1 MGNENRWAWFLQGG
15 RRDGNASKLAGPF
28 HRADR
33 VVPRWHAV
41 AVYRERASRRVAGAT
56 AWTRTV
62 GGAGAEHRIV
72 PDGCMDLIWL
82 SGELMV
88 AGPDTR
94 AQLAVSPPH
103 AAYAALRFPPGLAP
117 SVLGLPADDL
127 RDQRVDLTRI
137 WPAAD
142 TRRLADA
149 CWSSFGSRGLDAV
162 VAELES
168 LAAERLSAGGGADPW
183 VARLVGWLRA
193 GSTVRAAAGRAG
205 LSERQL
211 HRRCLPLFGYGPKTL
226 GRVLRFDRALALAR
240 AGKSFAEVAVDA
252 GYADQAHLSR
262 EVRGMAG
269 VPLRALV

>member
-1 MGNENRWAWFLQGG
+1 
-15 RRDGNASKLAGPF
+15 
-28 HRADR
+28 
-33 VVPRWHAV
+33 VVC
-41 AVYRERASRRVAGAT
+41 
-56 AWTRTV
+56 
-62 GGAGAEHRIV
+62 GAGAGHRVV
-72 PDGCMDLIWL
+72 PDGCMDLIWM
-82 SGELMV
+82 SGTLLV

-103 AAYAALRFPPGLAP
+103 ATYAALRFPPGLAP
-117 SVLGLPADDL
+117 AVLGLPAADL
-127 RDQRVDLTRI
+127 RDRRVELAQL

-142 TRRLADA
+142 VRRVHARLAA
-149 CWSSFGSRGLDAV
+149 TVGGSRPVVQAELDAV
-162 VAELES
+162 AGELETI
-168 LAAERLSAGGGADPW
+168 AAERLAAAGGADPW

-193 GSTVRAAAGRAG
+193 GSTVGAAAARAG

-240 AGKSFAEVAVDA
+240 AGESFAEVAVDA

-262 EVRGMAG
+262 EVRSLAG

>member
-1 MGNENRWAWFLQGG
+1 
-15 RRDGNASKLAGPF
+15 
-28 HRADR
+28 
-33 VVPRWHAV
+33 
-41 AVYRERASRRVAGAT
+41 VAGAT

-62 GGAGAEHRIV
+62 CGAGAEHRIV
-72 PDGCMDLIWL
+72 PDGCMDLIWQ
-82 SGELMV
+82 SGTLLV

-117 SVLGLPADDL
+117 AVLGLPATDL
-127 RDQRVDLTRI
+127 RDQRVDLTQL
-137 WPAAD
+137 WSAAD
-142 TRRLADA
+142 VRRLTDA
-149 CWSSFGSRGLDAV
+149 CGSTFGSCGLDAV
-162 VAELES
+162 VAELEAVAARR
-168 LAAERLSAGGGADPW
+168 LACAGGADPW

-193 GSTVRAAAGRAG
+193 GSTVAAAAERAG

-240 AGKSFAEVAVDA
+240 AGESFAEVAVDA

-262 EVRGMAG
+262 EVRALAG

>member
-1 MGNENRWAWFLQGG
+1 
-15 RRDGNASKLAGPF
+15 
-28 HRADR
+28 
-33 VVPRWHAV
+33 
-41 AVYRERASRRVAGAT
+41 VYRERVSRRVAGAT

-62 GGAGAEHRIV
+62 CGLGAEHLVV

-82 SGELMV
+82 HSGTLLV

-94 AQLAVSPPH
+94 AQLAVSAPH

-117 SVLGLPADDL
+117 AVLGLPAADL
-127 RDQRVDLTRI
+127 RDQRVDLTLL

-142 TRRLADA
+142 TRRLTDA
-149 CWSSFGSRGLDAV
+149 CWSSFSGRGLGAV
-162 VAELES
+162 VSELEAVAARR
-168 LAAERLSAGGGADPW
+168 LALAGGADPW
-183 VARLVGWLRA
+183 VTRLVGWLRA
-193 GSTVRAAAGRAG
+193 GSTVGAAADRAG

-211 HRRCLPLFGYGPKTL
+211 RRRCLPLFGYGPKTL

-240 AGKSFAEVAVDA
+240 AGESFAEVAVDA

-262 EVRGMAG
+262 EVRSLAG

>member
-1 MGNENRWAWFLQGG
+1 M
-15 RRDGNASKLAGPF
+15 
-28 HRADR
+28 
-33 VVPRWHAV
+33 
-41 AVYRERASRRVAGAT
+41 YRERASSRVAGAT

-62 GGAGAEHRIV
+62 CGAGAEHRIV

-82 SGELMV
+82 SGTLLV

-94 AQLAVSPPH
+94 AQLAVSRPH
-103 AAYAALRFPPGLAP
+103 ATYAALRFPPGLAP
-117 SVLGLPADDL
+117 AVLGLPAAEL
-127 RDQRVDLTRI
+127 RDQRVDLTQL
-137 WPAAD
+137 WPAAGVRRLGD
-142 TRRLADA
+142 RLAAAVDGAKPGIQAELDAVAGELETVAVRRLAA
-149 CWSSFGSRGLDAV
+149 
-162 VAELES
+162 
-168 LAAERLSAGGGADPW
+168 AGGPDPW

-193 GSTVRAAAGRAG
+193 GSTVGAAAAGAG

-240 AGKSFAEVAVDA
+240 RGESFAEVAVDA

-262 EVRGMAG
+262 EVRSLAG

>member
-1 MGNENRWAWFLQGG
+1 M
-15 RRDGNASKLAGPF
+15 
-28 HRADR
+28 
-33 VVPRWHAV
+33 
-41 AVYRERASRRVAGAT
+41 YRERASRRVAGAT

-62 GGAGAEHRIV
+62 CDAGAEHRIV

-82 SGELMV
+82 SGVLMV

-94 AQLAVSPPH
+94 AQLAVSPPR

-117 SVLGLPADDL
+117 AVLGLPAADL
-127 RDQRVDLTRI
+127 RDQRVDLTQL

-142 TRRLADA
+142 TRHLMDA
-149 CWSSFGSRGLDAV
+149 CWSSFDSGGLDAV
-162 VAELES
+162 VADLEAVATRR
-168 LAAERLSAGGGADPW
+168 LAAAGGADPW
-183 VARLVGWLRA
+183 VTRLVGWLRA
-193 GSTVRAAAGRAG
+193 GSTVGAAADRAG

-240 AGKSFAEVAVDA
+240 AGESFADVAVDA

-262 EVRGMAG
+262 EVRSLAG
-269 VPLRALV
+269 VPLGALV